1 MAVEIR
7 LLTVEDYHRM
17 KEAGVFH
24 PEERVELI
32 AGQLIQMA
40 AKGTAHTAALRRTN
54 QFFYS
59 SEPAST
65 DDGANSRS
73 DYPR

>member
-73 DYPR
+73 DYPG

>member
-32 AGQLIQMA
+32 RGKLSKWQL
-40 AKGTAHTAALRRTN
+40 KALLTRL
-54 QFFYS
+54 
-59 SEPAST
+59 P
-65 DDGANSRS
+65 
-73 DYPR
+73 